1 MTRRVVISR
10 AAVAV
15 ALSVLA
21 AAPAAALQPE
31 EGQCVPLPVVDDRC
45 ESWQVVHD
53 PVADVDEPYQQP
65 SAMVTSTSADLIAVA
80 GYGAQDLFD
89 TQGQAHSAWRI
100 LGIDPDTGEVRWL
113 SRPGLTDAYSRPL
126 GIHITE
132 DGTSVLVAGYRASAF
147 GQTDALMV
155 VMSLDAATGEVRW
168 STTVDGGRAEARS
181 ADARGWFVAEADGS
195 VLVLGTHRQPPPA
208 VAQGLVVVR
217 LDADTGEPTA
227 VWTIPGVIPTGTSVP
242 AGLAV
247 SNDGDHAVVG
257 ATVDGVGTYDL
268 DMLAVGL
275 DLADGGLDVT
285 WSHAWDGVGAHAP
298 DRVQGMAADPDD
310 GLVVLTGISS
320 NDVDGPPFDVD
331 YATATIAYDME
342 TGAQRW
348 SSREM
353 LAERVAMPAGVAVD
367 DGRVVVV
374 GSRSMD
380 GTGQGYALGLDA
392 TDGSTSWISPVD
404 TPDRDREFT
413 TAVAINGDHVA
424 VTGGSSSSVAATVMP
439 NRATISDTLTV
450 AMSASD
456 GSRRWTARHNST
468 DIGDDAGR
476 AVTVTPAGDVHVLS
490 QVTRNVD
497 MDENF
502 YDLAV
507 LGYLAAG
514 APPVMPDR
522 LGFP

>member
-1 MTRRVVISR
+1 MASSLVIR
-10 AAVAV
+10 M
-15 ALSVLA
+15 ALSIALA
-21 AAPAAALQPE
+21 ATAVAPAAALQPE
-31 EGQCVPLPVVDDRC
+31 EERCLPVPVVDDRC
-45 ESWQVVHD
+45 ESWQLVHD
-53 PVADVDEPYQQP
+53 PVADADEPYQQP

-126 GIHITE
+126 GIHITD
-132 DGTSVLVAGYRASAF
+132 DGSTVLVAGYRASAF
-147 GQTDALMV
+147 GQADALMV
-155 VMSLDAATGEVRW
+155 VMALDAATGAVRW
-168 STTVDGGRAEARS
+168 STTVDGGRADARS

-195 VLVLGTHRQPPPA
+195 VLVLGTHRQAPPA

-217 LDADTGEPTA
+217 LDGATGEPTA
-227 VWTIPGVIPTGTSVP
+227 IRLVPGVIPTGTSVP

-247 SNDGDHAVVG
+247 SADGSHAVVG

-275 DLADGGLDVT
+275 DLSGGGLDVA
-285 WSHAWDGVGAHAP
+285 WSHAWDGVGANAP
-298 DRVQGMAADPDD
+298 DRVHGMAADPED
-310 GLVVLTGISS
+310 GLVVLSGISS

-331 YATATIAYDME
+331 YATATIAYDMQ
-342 TGAQRW
+342 TGARRW
-348 SSREM
+348 LSREM
-353 LAERVAMPAGVAVD
+353 LAERVAMPSGVAVD

-374 GSRSMD
+374 GGRSVD

-392 TDGSTSWISPVD
+392 ADGSTSWVAPID
-404 TPDRDREFT
+404 TPDRDRET
-413 TAVAINGDHVA
+413 ATAVAVSGDHVV
-424 VTGGSSSSVAATVMP
+424 VTGSSSSSVAATVMP

-450 AMSASD
+450 ALSATD
-456 GSRRWTARHNST
+456 GARRWTARHNST

-476 AVTVTPAGDVHVLS
+476 AVTVTPSGDAHVLS
-490 QVTRNVD
+490 QVTRNID

-507 LGYLAAG
+507 LGYLHTATPLAL
-514 APPVMPDR
+514 PDAI
-522 LGFP
+522 GQS